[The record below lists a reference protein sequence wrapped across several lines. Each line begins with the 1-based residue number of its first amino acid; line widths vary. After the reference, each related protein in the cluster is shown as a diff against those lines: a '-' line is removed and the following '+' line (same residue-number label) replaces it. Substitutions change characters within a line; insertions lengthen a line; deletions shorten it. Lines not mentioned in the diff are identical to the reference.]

1 MAWASTVAVVVPSPA
16 LSLVLV
22 ATCSSSLAPMFS
34 NGSSSSISR
43 AMVTPSF
50 TTSGAPNFFSSTTLR
65 PLGPMVTFTA
75 SARAFTPRSRE
86 AREAS
91 EKESS
96 LAIAGVCWGSALRIP
111 SRRAPAL
118 VGKAESSRL
127 QALPGAGQADRV
139 RPMDDSFSDG
149 LTASLSGPLSEALAD
164 PTSGSNV
171 MLFLLVAGLGLGMA
185 LIYVPL
191 RVFLTITAR
200 SRRLRLLQ
208 RIRRLREE
216 LGQPVQP

>member
-111 SRRAPAL
+111 LRLAPAL
-118 VGKAESSRL
+118 VGKAESSRW